1 MTVIRYCLRKHRQ
14 LLIDTFYYK
23 ARCQT
28 LLLSRLRNNIR
39 CVKII
44 IPTCKNLMQGG
55 EKNPVQ
61 PINHPHKVGFK
72 FALVCFKLQLDS
84 NCCCWCCQEKQLETE
99 GDGDGD
105 RVPACFLSRIDG
117 QRDGSG
123 RTEVAKDL
131 HVESKGRGYI
141 CFCLSRRDFFFSSP
155 QV

>member
-1 MTVIRYCLRKHRQ
+1 MQESH
-14 LLIDTFYYK
+14 
-23 ARCQT
+23 AR
-28 LLLSRLRNNIR
+28 
-39 CVKII
+39 
-44 IPTCKNLMQGG
+44 G

-84 NCCCWCCQEKQLETE
+84 NCCCWCCQEKQLEAE

-123 RTEVAKDL
+123 RTEMAKDL

-141 CFCLSRRDFFFSSP
+141 CFCLSRRDFFFPHPKSDLQGFFCLVGWFYIFSRAI
-155 QV
+155 